1 MLFASI
7 MQVSRKY
14 FDENFMSIS
23 QRISQIIKEKG
34 ITQYQLCANT
44 GLEESVL
51 SRIINEETK
60 KPRQKTVELIA
71 NYLHINPE
79 WILTGEGSKHP
90 EEESTDLT
98 QELILSQQRTIE
110 NLSNAIRLQ
119 QDLISRLVKPDAS
132 Q

>member
-1 MLFASI
+1 MKI
-7 MQVSRKY
+7 
-14 FDENFMSIS
+14 FMGIS

-51 SRIINEETK
+51 SRIINGETK

-79 WILTGEGSKHP
+79 WILTGEGNKHL

-110 NLSNAIRLQ
+110 NLSNAIRSQ
-119 QDLISRLVKPDAS
+119 QDLINRLVKPDIS